1 MAESFN
7 LLRRVKSLD
16 TAPETDG
23 YSGVTIFAGQDEEG
37 NNIEYFAGDRS
48 GTVLEIT
55 NEWGSQ
61 AQADAI
67 YRKIRGYRYQP
78 YKAAGTTIDPSVEI
92 GDAVTIA
99 DTYGGVFLRATD
111 YRDTTSDLEAPSN
124 EEIEHE
130 FQIQSPTNR
139 QYERFTR
146 SVRSSLTITATKIA
160 AEVAAREAS
169 DQEFRSAL
177 EITASRISAEVS
189 ARENADNQLRATLDI
204 QAGQIQAEVEA
215 RTNGDNQLRATLD
228 IQAGQISAKVSKSGG
243 DPRSFGW
250 DLLDSSMVWYSSGTE
265 TARLDSSGAK
275 IRGRIEALSGKIGG
289 FDIGQ
294 DSLSYNGQTWGGTNT
309 WGGYYGINGFQM
321 GRNFKVDMAGNL
333 EAASGRFTGEVYAGR
348 INYGGDAGHLWGEA
362 ISEGSISG
370 GWDGQIAGGSIG
382 TFNTSGGINTS
393 LGYAD
398 FSNGVF
404 NGWNSAPSLSTGD
417 RGLVIGGHTIAIAST
432 SFRDGTGGTVSLRYL
447 MWI

>member
-23 YSGVTIFAGQDEEG
+23 YSGVLIFAGQDEEG

-48 GTVLEIT
+48 GKVLEVT

-67 YRKIRGYRYQP
+67 YKKIRGFRYQP
-78 YKAAGTTIDPSVEI
+78 YKAAGATIDPSVEI
-92 GDAVTIA
+92 GDAVTVA

-146 SVRSSLTITATKIA
+146 SVRSSLSITATKIA
-160 AEVAAREAS
+160 AEVEARKEA
-169 DQEFRSAL
+169 DKA
-177 EITASRISAEVS
+177 I
-189 ARENADNQLRATLDI
+189 RATLSV
-204 QAGQIQAEVEA
+204 QADAIKARVEKTVGDKTSDFWWDLQANSWNVGSKSKTIFSVQEGGAIVE
-215 RTNGDNQLRATLD
+215 GEIRAT
-228 IQAGQISAKVSKSGG
+228 
-243 DPRSFGW
+243 
-250 DLLDSSMVWYSSGTE
+250 
-265 TARLDSSGAK
+265 
-275 IRGRIEALSGKIGG
+275 SGKIGG
-289 FDIGQ
+289 LDIQ
-294 DSLSYNGQTWGGTNT
+294 KEYLSYNGQTWGGTNT
-309 WGGYYGINGFQM
+309 WGCYIGSNGIQLGK
-321 GRNFKVDMAGNL
+321 NFKVDMSGTLTAS
-333 EAASGRFTGEVYAGR
+333 SGRFEGTVYAGS
-348 INYGGDAGHLWGEA
+348 IDYGGNAGYF
-362 ISEGSISG
+362 SGSGLSG
-370 GWDGQIAGGSIG
+370 GSVGAGKIVGNSLGTGQFAGGV
-382 TFNTSGGINTS
+382 NTS

-404 NGWNSAPSLSTGD
+404 NGWNTASSINTGSLKLDEHYLNRASIRIDGVSYK
-417 RGLVIGGHTIAIAST
+417 LVT
-432 SFRDGTGGTVSLRYL
+432 
-447 MWI
+447 WI

>member
-23 YSGVTIFAGQDEEG
+23 YSGVAIFAGQDEAG
-37 NNIEYFAGDRS
+37 NNIEYFAGDRT
-48 GTVLEIT
+48 GAVLEIT

-67 YRKIRGYRYQP
+67 YRKIRGFRYQP

-160 AEVAAREAS
+160 AEVEARE
-169 DQEFRSAL
+169 E
-177 EITASRISAEVS
+177 
-189 ARENADNQLRATLDI
+189 ADKAIRATI
-204 QAGQIQAEVEA
+204 SVQADAIKARVEKTVGDKTSDFWWDLQANSWNVGSKNKTIFSVKEGGAKVE
-215 RTNGDNQLRATLD
+215 GEIRAT
-228 IQAGQISAKVSKSGG
+228 
-243 DPRSFGW
+243 
-250 DLLDSSMVWYSSGTE
+250 
-265 TARLDSSGAK
+265 
-275 IRGRIEALSGKIGG
+275 SGKIGG
-289 FDIGQ
+289 FDIQ
-294 DSLSYNGQTWGGTNT
+294 KDYLSYNGQTWGGTNS
-309 WGGYYGINGFQM
+309 WGGYFGTSGIQL

-333 EAASGRFTGEVYAGR
+333 EAASGRFEGTVYAGS
-348 INYGGDAGHLWGEA
+348 IDYGGNAGYF
-362 ISEGSISG
+362 SGSGLSG
-370 GWDGQIAGGSIG
+370 GSVGAGKIVGNSLGTGQFAGGV
-382 TFNTSGGINTS
+382 NTS

-398 FSNGVF
+398 FANGVF
-404 NGWNSAPSLSTGD
+404 NGWNIVPSLSTED
-417 RGLVIGGHTIAIAST
+417 KGLVIGGHRIAVAST
-432 SFRDGTGGTVSLRYL
+432 SFRDGNGGTVSLRYL
-447 MWI
+447 TWLG

>member
-48 GTVLEIT
+48 GKVLEIT

-67 YRKIRGYRYQP
+67 YKKIRGFRYQP

-92 GDAVTIA
+92 GDAVTVA

-160 AEVAAREAS
+160 AEVEAREAA
-169 DQEFRSAL
+169 D
-177 EITASRISAEVS
+177 TAI
-189 ARENADNQLRATLDI
+189 RATLSI
-204 QAGQIQAEVEA
+204 QADAIEA
-215 RTNGDNQLRATLD
+215 RVT
-228 IQAGQISAKVSKSGG
+228 KEGG
-243 DPRSFGW
+243 DGKSFGW
-250 DLLDSSMVWYSSGTE
+250 KLLNDSWAVSSNGKNIFTVD
-265 TARLDSSGAK
+265 RNGAK
-275 IRGRIEALSGKIGG
+275 VEGEIRATSGKIGG
-289 FDIGQ
+289 FDIQ
-294 DSLSYNGQTWGGTNT
+294 KDYLSYNGQTWGGTNT
-309 WGGYYGINGFQM
+309 WGCYIGSNGIQLGK
-321 GRNFKVDMAGNL
+321 NFKVDMSGNL
-333 EAASGRFTGEVYAGR
+333 EAASATLGSIYVSNGETSGTY
-348 INYGGDAGHLWGEA
+348 YGGLSGCGGSVSGL
-362 ISEGSISG
+362 SGSISG
-370 GWDGQIAGGSIG
+370 MSGSV
-382 TFNTSGGINTS
+382 SGLSG
-393 LGYAD
+393 
-398 FSNGVF
+398 
-404 NGWNSAPSLSTGD
+404 SLSTGINVGNVGIGTYVGNIVAD
-417 RGLVIGGHTIAIAST
+417 TISANYINAKLATLDFVNCRGLSNMGHVYSPMTIFYKGT
-432 SFRDGTGGTVSLRYL
+432 DGKNKSVRVFGYV
-447 MWI
+447 

>member
-23 YSGVTIFAGQDEEG
+23 YSGVAIFAGQDEAG
-37 NNIEYFAGDRS
+37 NNIEYFAGDRT
-48 GTVLEIT
+48 GAVLEIT

-67 YRKIRGYRYQP
+67 YRKIRGFRYQP

-160 AEVAAREAS
+160 AEVEARE
-169 DQEFRSAL
+169 E
-177 EITASRISAEVS
+177 
-189 ARENADNQLRATLDI
+189 ADKAIRATLSV
-204 QAGQIQAEVEA
+204 QADAIKARVEKTVGNKTSDFWWDLQANSWNVGSKNKTIFSVQEGGAKVE
-215 RTNGDNQLRATLD
+215 GEIRAT
-228 IQAGQISAKVSKSGG
+228 
-243 DPRSFGW
+243 
-250 DLLDSSMVWYSSGTE
+250 
-265 TARLDSSGAK
+265 
-275 IRGRIEALSGKIGG
+275 SGKIGG
-289 FDIGQ
+289 FDIQ
-294 DSLSYNGQTWGGTNT
+294 KDYLSYNGQTWGGTNS
-309 WGGYYGINGFQM
+309 WGGYFGINGFQL

-333 EAASGRFTGEVYAGR
+333 DAASGRFTGTVYAGS
-348 INYGGDAGHLWGEA
+348 IDYGGDAGHLWGEA
-362 ISEGSISG
+362 ISEGSVSG
-370 GWDGQIAGGSIG
+370 GWGGQIAGGSIG

-404 NGWNSAPSLSTGD
+404 NGWNRASEVNTGSLKLDGHYLNRASIKIGNSYYS
-417 RGLVIGGHTIAIAST
+417 LVT
-432 SFRDGTGGTVSLRYL
+432 
-447 MWI
+447 WI

>member
-23 YSGVTIFAGQDEEG
+23 YSGVLIFAGQNEEG

-48 GTVLEIT
+48 GKVLEIT

-67 YRKIRGYRYQP
+67 YRKIRGFRYQP

-146 SVRSSLTITATKIA
+146 SVRSSLSITATKIA
-160 AEVAAREAS
+160 AEVEAREA
-169 DQEFRSAL
+169 
-177 EITASRISAEVS
+177 
-189 ARENADNQLRATLDI
+189 ADKAIRATLSV
-204 QAGQIQAEVEA
+204 QADAIEA
-215 RTNGDNQLRATLD
+215 RVT
-228 IQAGQISAKVSKSGG
+228 KVGG
-243 DPRSFGW
+243 SSSSFGW
-250 DLLDSSMVWYSSGTE
+250 KLLNNSWTVSGNGKEIFTVD
-265 TARLDSSGAK
+265 RNGAK
-275 IRGRIEALSGKIGG
+275 VEGEIRATSGKIGG
-289 FDIGQ
+289 FDIQ
-294 DSLSYNGQTWGGTNT
+294 KNYLSYNDQTWGGTNS
-309 WGGYYGINGFQM
+309 WGGYFGTNGLQL

-333 EAASGRFTGEVYAGR
+333 EAASGRFTGEVYAGN
-348 INYGGDAGHLWGEA
+348 ISYGGDAGHLWGEA
-362 ISEGSISG
+362 ISEGSVSG
-370 GWDGQIAGGSIG
+370 GWGGQIAGGTIG
-382 TFNTSGGINTS
+382 TFNTTGGINTS

-398 FSNGVF
+398 WAYGAL
-404 NGWNSAPSLSTGD
+404 NGWNTVENLSVTN
-417 RGLVIGGHTIAIAST
+417 GGFQLGGRYIQRASI
-432 SFRDGTGGTVSLRYL
+432 SFRDGTGDTVSLAYL
-447 MWI
+447 TWI

>member
-23 YSGVTIFAGQDEEG
+23 YSGVLIFAGQNEEG

-48 GTVLEIT
+48 GKVLEIT

-67 YRKIRGYRYQP
+67 YRKIRGFRYQP

-146 SVRSSLTITATKIA
+146 SVRSSLSITATKIA
-160 AEVAAREAS
+160 AEVEAREA
-169 DQEFRSAL
+169 
-177 EITASRISAEVS
+177 
-189 ARENADNQLRATLDI
+189 ADKAIRATLSV
-204 QAGQIQAEVEA
+204 QADAIEA
-215 RTNGDNQLRATLD
+215 RVT
-228 IQAGQISAKVSKSGG
+228 KEGG
-243 DPRSFGW
+243 NSSSFGW
-250 DLLDSSMVWYSSGTE
+250 KLLNNSWTVSGNGKEIFTVD
-265 TARLDSSGAK
+265 RNGAK
-275 IRGRIEALSGKIGG
+275 VEGEIRATSGKIGG
-289 FDIGQ
+289 FDIQ
-294 DSLSYNGQTWGGTNT
+294 KNYLSYNGQTWGGTNT
-309 WGGYYGINGFQM
+309 RGCYIGSSGIQLGK
-321 GRNFKVDMAGNL
+321 NFKVDMSGELTASSATLGSIEVNNGQ
-333 EAASGRFTGEVYAGR
+333 ASGTYYGDLSGCGGR
-348 INYGGDAGHLWGEA
+348 VSDL
-362 ISEGSISG
+362 SGSIDNMSG
-370 GWDGQIAGGSIG
+370 SVSGLSGSL
-382 TFNTSGGINTS
+382 SSGIN
-393 LGYAD
+393 
-398 FSNGVF
+398 V
-404 NGWNSAPSLSTGD
+404 GD
-417 RGLVIGGHTIAIAST
+417 VEIETYVGNIAANRIDAEYINAELATLEYISCRGLRNSGRTYSPMTI
-432 SFRDGTGGTVSLRYL
+432 FYMGPDGTTKSARVFGYE
-447 MWI
+447 

>member
-7 LLRRVKSLD
+7 LLRRVKSLN

-48 GTVLEIT
+48 GKVLEIT

-67 YRKIRGYRYQP
+67 YRRIRGFRYQP

-92 GDAVTIA
+92 GDAVTVA

-146 SVRSSLTITATKIA
+146 SVRSSLTITATKI
-160 AEVAAREAS
+160 S
-169 DQEFRSAL
+169 
-177 EITASRISAEVS
+177 
-189 ARENADNQLRATLDI
+189 
-204 QAGQIQAEVEA
+204 AEVEA
-215 RTNGDNQLRATLD
+215 REAADTAIRATLSV
-228 IQAGQISAKVSKSGG
+228 QADAIEARVTKEGG
-243 DPRSFGW
+243 SSSSFGW
-250 DLLDSSMVWYSSGTE
+250 KLLNDSWTVSGNGKNIFTVD
-265 TARLDSSGAK
+265 RNGAK
-275 IRGRIEALSGKIGG
+275 VEGEIRATSGKIGG
-289 FDIGQ
+289 LDIQ
-294 DSLSYNGQTWGGTNT
+294 KDYLSYNGQTWGGTNT
-309 WGGYYGINGFQM
+309 WGCYIGSSGIQLGK
-321 GRNFKVDMAGNL
+321 NFKVDMSGNL
-333 EAASGRFTGEVYAGR
+333 TASSGRFEGTVYAGS
-348 INYGGDAGHLWGEA
+348 IDYGGDAGYMSGGG
-362 ISEGSISG
+362 ISSGSIYG
-370 GWDGQIAGGSIG
+370 NKLVGNTVTTAY
-382 TFNTSGGINTS
+382 TSGGINTS

-398 FSNGVF
+398 FSHSVA
-404 NGWNSAPSLSTGD
+404 NGWDRADYAMCRILDCSQRMILGGYHLYRSTITYTNAKGGVSTANILS
-417 RGLVIGGHTIAIAST
+417 
-432 SFRDGTGGTVSLRYL
+432 
-447 MWI
+447 W

>member
-48 GTVLEIT
+48 GKVLEIT
-55 NEWGSQ
+55 NEWGTQ

-67 YRKIRGYRYQP
+67 YKKIRGFRYQP

-92 GDAVTIA
+92 GDAVTVA

-146 SVRSSLTITATKIA
+146 SVRSSLSITATKIA
-160 AEVAAREAS
+160 AEVEARE
-169 DQEFRSAL
+169 E
-177 EITASRISAEVS
+177 
-189 ARENADNQLRATLDI
+189 ADKAIRATLSV
-204 QAGQIQAEVEA
+204 QADAIKARVEKTVGDKTSDFWWDLQANSWNVGSKSKTIFSVQEGGAIVE
-215 RTNGDNQLRATLD
+215 GEIRAT
-228 IQAGQISAKVSKSGG
+228 
-243 DPRSFGW
+243 
-250 DLLDSSMVWYSSGTE
+250 
-265 TARLDSSGAK
+265 
-275 IRGRIEALSGKIGG
+275 SGKIGG
-289 FDIGQ
+289 LDIQ
-294 DSLSYNGQTWGGTNT
+294 KDYLSYNGQTWGGTNT
-309 WGGYYGINGFQM
+309 WGCYIGSSGIQLGK
-321 GRNFKVDMAGNL
+321 NFKVDMAGNL

-362 ISEGSISG
+362 ISEGSVSG
-370 GWDGQIAGGSIG
+370 GWGGQIASG
-382 TFNTSGGINTS
+382 TVSTVNTTGGINTS
-393 LGYAD
+393 LGYANFAAD
-398 FSNGVF
+398 VF
-404 NGWNSAPSLSTGD
+404 NWRQVAPYVCTNFV
-417 RGLVIGGHTIAIAST
+417 VI
-432 SFRDGTGGTVSLRYL
+432 DGKRFGPGTLRYKNQNGTTTTTTVL
-447 MWI
+447 LTQD

>member
-23 YSGVTIFAGQDEEG
+23 YSGVLIFAGQDEEG

-48 GTVLEIT
+48 GKVLEIT

-67 YRKIRGYRYQP
+67 YRKIRGFRYQP

-160 AEVAAREAS
+160 AEVEAREAA
-169 DQEFRSAL
+169 D
-177 EITASRISAEVS
+177 TAI
-189 ARENADNQLRATLDI
+189 RATLSV
-204 QAGQIQAEVEA
+204 QADAIKARVEKTVGDKTSDFWWDLQANSWNVGSKSKTIFSVQEGGAIVE
-215 RTNGDNQLRATLD
+215 GEIRAT
-228 IQAGQISAKVSKSGG
+228 
-243 DPRSFGW
+243 
-250 DLLDSSMVWYSSGTE
+250 
-265 TARLDSSGAK
+265 
-275 IRGRIEALSGKIGG
+275 SGKIGG
-289 FDIGQ
+289 LDIQ
-294 DSLSYNGQTWGGTNT
+294 KDYLSYNGQTWGGTNT
-309 WGGYYGINGFQM
+309 WGCYIGSSGIQLGK
-321 GRNFKVDMAGNL
+321 NFKVDMSGNL

-348 INYGGDAGHLWGEA
+348 INYGGNAGYF
-362 ISEGSISG
+362 SG
-370 GWDGQIAGGSIG
+370 GGLSGGSVGAGKIVGNSLGTGQFAGGV
-382 TFNTSGGINTS
+382 NTS

-398 FSNGVF
+398 FANGVF
-404 NGWNSAPSLSTGD
+404 NGWNTAPSLSTED
-417 RGLVIGGHTIAIAST
+417 KGLVIGGHRVAVAST

-447 MWI
+447 TWLN

>member
-23 YSGVTIFAGQDEEG
+23 YSGVAIFAGQNEEG

-48 GTVLEIT
+48 GKVLEIT

-67 YRKIRGYRYQP
+67 YRKIRGFRYQP

-146 SVRSSLTITATKIA
+146 SVRSSLSITAAKIA
-160 AEVAAREAS
+160 AEVEAREKA
-169 DQEFRSAL
+169 D
-177 EITASRISAEVS
+177 TAI
-189 ARENADNQLRATLDI
+189 RATLSV
-204 QAGQIQAEVEA
+204 QADAIEA
-215 RTNGDNQLRATLD
+215 RVT
-228 IQAGQISAKVSKSGG
+228 KEGG
-243 DPRSFGW
+243 SSSSFGW
-250 DLLDSSMVWYSSGTE
+250 KLLNNSWTVSGNGKEIFTVD
-265 TARLDSSGAK
+265 RNGAK
-275 IRGRIEALSGKIGG
+275 VEGEIRATSGKIGG
-289 FDIGQ
+289 FDIQ
-294 DSLSYNGQTWGGTNT
+294 KNYLSYNDQTWGGTNT
-309 WGGYYGINGFQM
+309 RGCYIGSSGIQLGK
-321 GRNFKVDMAGNL
+321 NFKVDMSGNL
-333 EAASGRFTGEVYAGR
+333 TASSATLGSIEVNNGQASGTY
-348 INYGGDAGHLWGEA
+348 YGDLSGCGGIVSDL
-362 ISEGSISG
+362 SGSIDDMSG
-370 GWDGQIAGGSIG
+370 SV
-382 TFNTSGGINTS
+382 SGLSG
-393 LGYAD
+393 
-398 FSNGVF
+398 
-404 NGWNSAPSLSTGD
+404 SLSTGIKVGRKD
-417 RGLVIGGHTIAIAST
+417 IETFVVDAIEARYSDALVGTFADLTVAGNTLTFKKLTLVTSVNFASQTCGTTTRGFWVTEE
-432 SFRDGTGGTVSLRYL
+432 
-447 MWI
+447 

>member
-23 YSGVTIFAGQDEEG
+23 YSGVAIFAGQDEAG

-48 GTVLEIT
+48 GKVLEIT

-67 YRKIRGYRYQP
+67 YRKIRGFRYQP

-146 SVRSSLTITATKIA
+146 SVRSSLSITATKIA
-160 AEVAAREAS
+160 AEVEARE
-169 DQEFRSAL
+169 E
-177 EITASRISAEVS
+177 
-189 ARENADNQLRATLDI
+189 ADKAIRATLSV
-204 QAGQIQAEVEA
+204 QADAIKARVEKTVGDKTSDFWWDLQANSWNVGSKNKTIFSVQEGGAIVE
-215 RTNGDNQLRATLD
+215 GEIRAT
-228 IQAGQISAKVSKSGG
+228 
-243 DPRSFGW
+243 
-250 DLLDSSMVWYSSGTE
+250 
-265 TARLDSSGAK
+265 
-275 IRGRIEALSGKIGG
+275 SGKIGG
-289 FDIGQ
+289 LDIQ
-294 DSLSYNGQTWGGTNT
+294 KDYLSYNGQTWGGTNT
-309 WGGYYGINGFQM
+309 WGCYIGSSGIQLGKD
-321 GRNFKVDMAGNL
+321 FKVDMSGNL
-333 EAASGRFTGEVYAGR
+333 TASSGRFEGTVYAGN
-348 INYGGDAGHLWGEA
+348 IDYGGSAGYF
-362 ISEGSISG
+362 SG
-370 GWDGQIAGGSIG
+370 GGLSGGSVGAGKIVGNSLGTGQFAGGV
-382 TFNTSGGINTS
+382 NTS

-398 FSNGVF
+398 FANGVF
-404 NGWNSAPSLSTGD
+404 NGWNVAPSLSTED
-417 RGLVIGGHTIAIAST
+417 KGLVIGGHKIAVAST
-432 SFRDGTGGTVSLRYL
+432 SFRDGNGGTVSLRYL
-447 MWI
+447 TWLA

>member
-23 YSGVTIFAGQDEEG
+23 YSGVLIFAGQNEEG

-48 GTVLEIT
+48 GKVLEIT

-67 YRKIRGYRYQP
+67 YRKIRGFRYQP

-146 SVRSSLTITATKIA
+146 SVRSSLSITATKIA
-160 AEVAAREAS
+160 AEVEAREA
-169 DQEFRSAL
+169 
-177 EITASRISAEVS
+177 
-189 ARENADNQLRATLDI
+189 ADKAIRATLSV
-204 QAGQIQAEVEA
+204 QADAIEA
-215 RTNGDNQLRATLD
+215 RVT
-228 IQAGQISAKVSKSGG
+228 KEGG
-243 DPRSFGW
+243 SSSSFGW
-250 DLLDSSMVWYSSGTE
+250 KLLNNSWTVSGNGKEIFTVN
-265 TARLDSSGAK
+265 RNGAK
-275 IRGRIEALSGKIGG
+275 VEGEIRATSGKIGG
-289 FDIGQ
+289 FDIQ
-294 DSLSYNGQTWGGTNT
+294 KDYLSYNDQTWGGTNT
-309 WGGYYGINGFQM
+309 RGCYIGSSGIQLGK
-321 GRNFKVDMAGNL
+321 NFKVDMNGKL
-333 EAASGRFTGEVYAGR
+333 TASSAT
-348 INYGGDAGHLWGEA
+348 L
-362 ISEGSISG
+362 GSINVG
-370 GWDGQIAGGSIG
+370 HGQAYGTYYGDLSDCGGSVSDL
-382 TFNTSGGINTS
+382 SGSIYDMSGS
-393 LGYAD
+393 VSGLSG
-398 FSNGVF
+398 
-404 NGWNSAPSLSTGD
+404 SLSTGINVGEKSIETFVVD
-417 RGLVIGGHTIAIAST
+417 AIEARYSDALVGTFADLTVAGNTLTFKKLTLVTSVNFASQTCGTTTRGFWVTEE
-432 SFRDGTGGTVSLRYL
+432 
-447 MWI
+447 

>member
-23 YSGVTIFAGQDEEG
+23 YSGVTIFAGKDENG

-48 GTVLEIT
+48 GKVLEIT

-67 YRKIRGYRYQP
+67 YRRIRGFRYQP

-92 GDAVTIA
+92 GDAVTVA

-146 SVRSSLTITATKIA
+146 SVSSSLTITATKIA
-160 AEVAAREAS
+160 AEVEAREAA
-169 DQEFRSAL
+169 D
-177 EITASRISAEVS
+177 TAI
-189 ARENADNQLRATLDI
+189 RATLSV
-204 QAGQIQAEVEA
+204 QADAIEA
-215 RTNGDNQLRATLD
+215 RVT
-228 IQAGQISAKVSKSGG
+228 KEGG
-243 DPRSFGW
+243 DSGSFGW
-250 DLLDSSMVWYSSGTE
+250 KLLNDSWTVSGNGKNIFTVD
-265 TARLDSSGAK
+265 RNGATVEGV
-275 IRGRIEALSGKIGG
+275 IRATGGEIGG
-289 FDIGQ
+289 FSIQKDY
-294 DSLSYNGQTWGGTNT
+294 LSYNGQTWGGTNT
-309 WGGYYGINGFQM
+309 WGCYIGSSGIQLGK
-321 GRNFKVDMAGNL
+321 NFKVDMSGNL
-333 EAASGRFTGEVYAGR
+333 TASSGRFEGTVYAGS
-348 INYGGDAGHLWGEA
+348 IDYGGDAGYMSGGG
-362 ISEGSISG
+362 ISSGSIYG
-370 GWDGQIAGGSIG
+370 NKLVGNTVTTAY
-382 TFNTSGGINTS
+382 TSGGINTS

-398 FSNGVF
+398 FSHSVA
-404 NGWNSAPSLSTGD
+404 NGWDRADYAMCRILDCSQRMILGGYHLYRST
-417 RGLVIGGHTIAIAST
+417 ITYTNAKGGAST
-432 SFRDGTGGTVSLRYL
+432 ANILS
-447 MWI
+447 W

>member
-23 YSGVTIFAGQDEEG
+23 YSGVLIFAGQDEEG

-48 GTVLEIT
+48 GKVLEIT

-67 YRKIRGYRYQP
+67 YRKIRGFRYQP

-160 AEVAAREAS
+160 AEVEAREAA
-169 DQEFRSAL
+169 D
-177 EITASRISAEVS
+177 TAI
-189 ARENADNQLRATLDI
+189 RATLSI
-204 QAGQIQAEVEA
+204 QADAIEA
-215 RTNGDNQLRATLD
+215 RVT
-228 IQAGQISAKVSKSGG
+228 KEGG
-243 DPRSFGW
+243 DGKSFGW
-250 DLLDSSMVWYSSGTE
+250 KLLNDSWAVSSNGKNIFTVD
-265 TARLDSSGAK
+265 RNGAK
-275 IRGRIEALSGKIGG
+275 VEGEIRATSGKIGG
-289 FDIGQ
+289 FDIQ
-294 DSLSYNGQTWGGTNT
+294 KDYLSYNGQTWGGTNT
-309 WGGYYGINGFQM
+309 WGCYIGSNGIQLGK
-321 GRNFKVDMAGNL
+321 NFKVDMSGNL
-333 EAASGRFTGEVYAGR
+333 TASSGRFEGTVYAGS
-348 INYGGDAGHLWGEA
+348 IDYGGNAGYF
-362 ISEGSISG
+362 SGSGLSSG
-370 GWDGQIAGGSIG
+370 SVGAGKIVGNSLGTGQFAGGV
-382 TFNTSGGINTS
+382 NTS

-404 NGWNSAPSLSTGD
+404 NGWNTASSINTGSLKLDEHYLNRASI
-417 RGLVIGGHTIAIAST
+417 RIGG
-432 SFRDGTGGTVSLRYL
+432 VSYKLVT
-447 MWI
+447 WI

>member
-23 YSGVTIFAGQDEEG
+23 YSGVLIFAGQNEEG

-48 GTVLEIT
+48 GKVLEIT

-67 YRKIRGYRYQP
+67 YRKIRGFRYQP

-146 SVRSSLTITATKIA
+146 SVRSSLSITATKIA
-160 AEVAAREAS
+160 AEVEAREKA
-169 DQEFRSAL
+169 D
-177 EITASRISAEVS
+177 TAI
-189 ARENADNQLRATLDI
+189 RATLSV
-204 QAGQIQAEVEA
+204 QADAIEA
-215 RTNGDNQLRATLD
+215 RVT
-228 IQAGQISAKVSKSGG
+228 KVGG
-243 DPRSFGW
+243 SSSSFGW
-250 DLLDSSMVWYSSGTE
+250 KLLNNSWTVSGNGKDIFTVD
-265 TARLDSSGAK
+265 RNGAK
-275 IRGRIEALSGKIGG
+275 VEGEIRATSGKIGG
-289 FDIGQ
+289 FDIQ
-294 DSLSYNGQTWGGTNT
+294 KDYLSYNGQTWGGTNS
-309 WGGYYGINGFQM
+309 WGGYFGTNGLQL

-333 EAASGRFTGEVYAGR
+333 EAASGRFTGEVYAGN
-348 INYGGDAGHLWGEA
+348 ISYGGDAGHLWGEA
-362 ISEGSISG
+362 ISEGSVSG
-370 GWDGQIAGGSIG
+370 GWGGQIAGGTIG
-382 TFNTSGGINTS
+382 TFNTTGGINTS

-398 FSNGVF
+398 WAYGAL
-404 NGWNSAPSLSTGD
+404 NGWNTVENLSVTN
-417 RGLVIGGHTIAIAST
+417 GGFQLGGRYIQRASI
-432 SFRDGTGGTVSLRYL
+432 SFRDGTGDTVSLAYL
-447 MWI
+447 TWI

>member
-23 YSGVTIFAGQDEEG
+23 YSGVAIFAGQDEAG

-48 GTVLEIT
+48 GKVLEIT

-67 YRKIRGYRYQP
+67 YRKIRGFRYQP
-78 YKAAGTTIDPSVEI
+78 YKASGTTIDPSVEI

-146 SVRSSLTITATKIA
+146 SVRSSLSITATKIA
-160 AEVAAREAS
+160 AEVEAREA
-169 DQEFRSAL
+169 
-177 EITASRISAEVS
+177 
-189 ARENADNQLRATLDI
+189 ADKAIRATLSV
-204 QAGQIQAEVEA
+204 QADAIEA
-215 RTNGDNQLRATLD
+215 RVT
-228 IQAGQISAKVSKSGG
+228 KEGG
-243 DPRSFGW
+243 SSSSFGW
-250 DLLDSSMVWYSSGTE
+250 KLLNNSWTVSGNGKEIFTVN
-265 TARLDSSGAK
+265 RNGAK
-275 IRGRIEALSGKIGG
+275 VEGEIRATSGKIGG
-289 FDIGQ
+289 FDIQ
-294 DSLSYNGQTWGGTNT
+294 KDYLSYNDQTWGGTNT
-309 WGGYYGINGFQM
+309 RGCYIGSSGIQLGK
-321 GRNFKVDMAGNL
+321 NFKVDMSGKLTAS
-333 EAASGRFTGEVYAGR
+333 SGRFEGTVYAGS
-348 INYGGDAGHLWGEA
+348 IDYGGDAGYF
-362 ISEGSISG
+362 SGSGLSG
-370 GWDGQIAGGSIG
+370 GSVGAGKIVGYSLSTGQFTEGVNA
-382 TFNTSGGINTS
+382 S

-398 FSNGVF
+398 YANGVF
-404 NGWNSAPSLSTGD
+404 NGWNTPYAIGAEHIYLDGNALGTST
-417 RGLVIGGHTIAIAST
+417 ISYM
-432 SFRDGTGGTVSLRYL
+432 DGNGNSRTLNVVVWRE
-447 MWI
+447 

>member
-23 YSGVTIFAGQDEEG
+23 YSGVLIFAGQDEAG

-48 GTVLEIT
+48 GKVLEVT

-67 YRKIRGYRYQP
+67 YRKIRGFRYQP

-92 GDAVTIA
+92 GDAVTVA

-146 SVRSSLTITATKIA
+146 SVRSSLSITATKIA
-160 AEVAAREAS
+160 AEVEAREKA
-169 DQEFRSAL
+169 D
-177 EITASRISAEVS
+177 TAI
-189 ARENADNQLRATLDI
+189 RATLSV
-204 QAGQIQAEVEA
+204 QADAIEA
-215 RTNGDNQLRATLD
+215 RVT
-228 IQAGQISAKVSKSGG
+228 KVGG
-243 DPRSFGW
+243 SSSSFGW
-250 DLLDSSMVWYSSGTE
+250 KLLNDSWTVSGNGKEIFTVD
-265 TARLDSSGAK
+265 RNGAK
-275 IRGRIEALSGKIGG
+275 VEGEIRATSGKIGG
-289 FDIGQ
+289 FDIQ
-294 DSLSYNGQTWGGTNT
+294 KNYLSYNGQTWGGTNSR
-309 WGGYYGINGFQM
+309 GGYFGISGIQL
-321 GRNFKVDMAGNL
+321 GKNFKVDMSGKLTAS
-333 EAASGRFTGEVYAGR
+333 SGRFEGTVYAGS
-348 INYGGDAGHLWGEA
+348 IDYGGDAGYF
-362 ISEGSISG
+362 SG
-370 GWDGQIAGGSIG
+370 GGLSGGSVGAGKIEG
-382 TFNTSGGINTS
+382 NSLSTGQFTEGVNAS

-398 FSNGVF
+398 YANGVF
-404 NGWNSAPSLSTGD
+404 NGWNTPYAIGAEHIYLDGNALGTST
-417 RGLVIGGHTIAIAST
+417 ISYM
-432 SFRDGTGGTVSLRYL
+432 DGNGNSRTLNVVVWRE
-447 MWI
+447 

>member
-23 YSGVTIFAGQDEEG
+23 YGGVAIFAGQDEAG

-48 GTVLEIT
+48 GKVLEIT

-67 YRKIRGYRYQP
+67 YRKIRGFRYQP

-146 SVRSSLTITATKIA
+146 SVRSSLSITATEIA
-160 AEVAAREAS
+160 
-169 DQEFRSAL
+169 
-177 EITASRISAEVS
+177 
-189 ARENADNQLRATLDI
+189 
-204 QAGQIQAEVEA
+204 AEVEA
-215 RTNGDNQLRATLD
+215 REEADKAIRATLSV
-228 IQAGQISAKVSKSGG
+228 QADAIKARVEKTVGDKTSDFWWDLQANSWSVGSKSKTIFSVQEGG
-243 DPRSFGW
+243 AIVEG
-250 DLLDSSMVWYSSGTE
+250 E
-265 TARLDSSGAK
+265 
-275 IRGRIEALSGKIGG
+275 IRATSGKIGG
-289 FDIGQ
+289 FDIQ
-294 DSLSYNGQTWGGTNT
+294 KDYLSYNGQTWGGTNT
-309 WGGYYGINGFQM
+309 QGCYIGSKGIQLGK
-321 GRNFKVDMAGNL
+321 NFKVDMSGNL
-333 EAASGRFTGEVYAGR
+333 TASSATLGSINVEHGQASGTY
-348 INYGGDAGHLWGEA
+348 YGDLSDCGGSVSDL
-362 ISEGSISG
+362 SGSIYDMSG
-370 GWDGQIAGGSIG
+370 SV
-382 TFNTSGGINTS
+382 SGLSG
-393 LGYAD
+393 
-398 FSNGVF
+398 
-404 NGWNSAPSLSTGD
+404 SLSTGINVGEKSIETFVVD
-417 RGLVIGGHTIAIAST
+417 AIEAKYSDALVGTFADLTVAGNTLTFKNLTLVTSVNFASQTCGTTTRGFWVTEE
-432 SFRDGTGGTVSLRYL
+432 R
-447 MWI
+447 

>member
-7 LLRRVKSLD
+7 LLRRVKSLG

-23 YSGVTIFAGQDEEG
+23 YSGVTIFAGQDESG

-48 GTVLEIT
+48 GKVLEIT

-67 YRKIRGYRYQP
+67 YRRIRGFRYQP

-92 GDAVTIA
+92 GDAVTVA

-146 SVRSSLTITATKIA
+146 SVRSSLSITATKIA
-160 AEVAAREAS
+160 AEVEARE
-169 DQEFRSAL
+169 E
-177 EITASRISAEVS
+177 
-189 ARENADNQLRATLDI
+189 ADKAIRATLSV
-204 QAGQIQAEVEA
+204 QADAIKARVEKTVGDKTSDFWWDLQANSWDVGSKSKTIFSVQDGGAMVE
-215 RTNGDNQLRATLD
+215 GEIRAT
-228 IQAGQISAKVSKSGG
+228 
-243 DPRSFGW
+243 
-250 DLLDSSMVWYSSGTE
+250 
-265 TARLDSSGAK
+265 
-275 IRGRIEALSGKIGG
+275 SGKIGG
-289 FDIGQ
+289 FDIQ
-294 DSLSYNGQTWGGTNT
+294 KDYLSYNGQTWGGTNS
-309 WGGYYGINGFQM
+309 WGGYFGISGIQL

-333 EAASGRFTGEVYAGR
+333 EAASGRFTGEVYAGS
-348 INYGGDAGHLWGEA
+348 INYGGEAGYF
-362 ISEGSISG
+362 SGSGLSG
-370 GWDGQIAGGSIG
+370 GSVGAGKIVGNSLSTGQFAGGV
-382 TFNTSGGINTS
+382 NTS
-393 LGYAD
+393 LGFAD

-404 NGWNSAPSLSTGD
+404 NDYNTASVVRCSSL
-417 RGLVIGGHTIAIAST
+417 RVGGSYFNPITIYYTNAS
-432 SFRDGTGGTVSLRYL
+432 GGTSVVTVLGHR
-447 MWI
+447 

>member
-23 YSGVTIFAGQDEEG
+23 YSGVAIFAGQDEAG

-48 GTVLEIT
+48 GKVLEIT

-67 YRKIRGYRYQP
+67 YRKIRGFRYQP

-92 GDAVTIA
+92 GDSVTIA

-160 AEVAAREAS
+160 AEVEARE
-169 DQEFRSAL
+169 E
-177 EITASRISAEVS
+177 
-189 ARENADNQLRATLDI
+189 ADKAIRATLSV
-204 QAGQIQAEVEA
+204 QADAIEA
-215 RTNGDNQLRATLD
+215 RVT
-228 IQAGQISAKVSKSGG
+228 KEGG
-243 DPRSFGW
+243 NSNSFGW
-250 DLLDSSMVWYSSGTE
+250 KLLNDSWTVSGNGKNIFTVD
-265 TARLDSSGAK
+265 RNGAK
-275 IRGRIEALSGKIGG
+275 VEGEIRATSGKIGG
-289 FDIGQ
+289 FDIQ
-294 DSLSYNGQTWGGTNT
+294 KDYLSYNGQTWGGTNT
-309 WGGYYGINGFQM
+309 WGCYIGSGGIQLGK
-321 GRNFKVDMAGNL
+321 NFKVDMSGNL
-333 EAASGRFTGEVYAGR
+333 TASSGRFEGTVYAGS
-348 INYGGDAGHLWGEA
+348 IDYGGNAGYF
-362 ISEGSISG
+362 SGSGLSG
-370 GWDGQIAGGSIG
+370 GSVGAGKIVGNSLGTGQFAGGV
-382 TFNTSGGINTS
+382 NTS

-404 NGWNSAPSLSTGD
+404 NGWNTAASIITGSLKLDEHYLNRASI
-417 RGLVIGGHTIAIAST
+417 RIGG
-432 SFRDGTGGTVSLRYL
+432 VSYKLVT
-447 MWI
+447 WI

>member
-23 YSGVTIFAGQDEEG
+23 YSGVAIFAGQDEAG

-48 GTVLEIT
+48 GKVLEIT

-67 YRKIRGYRYQP
+67 YRKIRGFRYQP

-146 SVRSSLTITATKIA
+146 SVRSSLSITATKIA
-160 AEVAAREAS
+160 AEVEARE
-169 DQEFRSAL
+169 E
-177 EITASRISAEVS
+177 
-189 ARENADNQLRATLDI
+189 ADKAIRATLSV
-204 QAGQIQAEVEA
+204 QADAIKARVEKTVGDKTSDFWWDLQANSWNVGSKNKTIFSVQEGGAKVE
-215 RTNGDNQLRATLD
+215 GEIRAT
-228 IQAGQISAKVSKSGG
+228 
-243 DPRSFGW
+243 
-250 DLLDSSMVWYSSGTE
+250 
-265 TARLDSSGAK
+265 
-275 IRGRIEALSGKIGG
+275 SGKIGG
-289 FDIGQ
+289 FDIQ
-294 DSLSYNGQTWGGTNT
+294 KDYLSYNGQTWGGTNT
-309 WGGYYGINGFQM
+309 WGCYIGSNGIQLGKD
-321 GRNFKVDMAGNL
+321 FKVDMSGNL

-348 INYGGDAGHLWGEA
+348 INYGGNAGYF
-362 ISEGSISG
+362 SG
-370 GWDGQIAGGSIG
+370 GGLSGGSVGAGKIVGNSLGTGQFAGGV
-382 TFNTSGGINTS
+382 NTS

-398 FSNGVF
+398 FANGVF
-404 NGWNSAPSLSTGD
+404 NGWNTAPSLSTED
-417 RGLVIGGHTIAIAST
+417 KGLVIGGHRVAVAST

-447 MWI
+447 TWLN

>member
-23 YSGVTIFAGQDEEG
+23 YSGVAIFAGQDEAG

-48 GTVLEIT
+48 GKVLEVT

-67 YRKIRGYRYQP
+67 YRKIRGFRYQP

-146 SVRSSLTITATKIA
+146 SVRSSLSITAKKIA
-160 AEVAAREAS
+160 AEVEAREKA
-169 DQEFRSAL
+169 D
-177 EITASRISAEVS
+177 TAI
-189 ARENADNQLRATLDI
+189 RATLSV
-204 QAGQIQAEVEA
+204 QADAIEA
-215 RTNGDNQLRATLD
+215 RVT
-228 IQAGQISAKVSKSGG
+228 KVGG
-243 DPRSFGW
+243 SSSSFGW
-250 DLLDSSMVWYSSGTE
+250 KLLNNSWTVSGNGKDIFTVD
-265 TARLDSSGAK
+265 RNGAK
-275 IRGRIEALSGKIGG
+275 VEGEIRATSGKIGG
-289 FDIGQ
+289 FDIK
-294 DSLSYNGQTWGGTNT
+294 SNYLSYNGQTWGGTNT
-309 WGGYYGINGFQM
+309 HGCYIGSSGIQLGK
-321 GRNFKVDMAGNL
+321 NFKVDMGGNL
-333 EAASGRFTGEVYAGR
+333 TAYSGRFEGTVYAGS
-348 INYGGDAGHLWGEA
+348 IDYGGKAGYLWGEA
-362 ISEGSISG
+362 ISSESIFGGS
-370 GWDGQIAGGSIG
+370 DGQIAGETIG
-382 TFNTSGGINTS
+382 TFNTTGGINTS

-398 FSNGVF
+398 YANGVF
-404 NGWNSAPSLSTGD
+404 NGWNTPYAIGAEHIYLDGNALGTST
-417 RGLVIGGHTIAIAST
+417 ISYM
-432 SFRDGTGGTVSLRYL
+432 DGNGNSRTLNVVVWRE
-447 MWI
+447 

>member
-23 YSGVTIFAGQDEEG
+23 YSGVTIFAGQDEAG

-48 GTVLEIT
+48 GKVLEVT

-67 YRKIRGYRYQP
+67 YRKIRGFRYQP

-146 SVRSSLTITATKIA
+146 SVRSSLSITATKI
-160 AEVAAREAS
+160 
-169 DQEFRSAL
+169 D
-177 EITASRISAEVS
+177 
-189 ARENADNQLRATLDI
+189 
-204 QAGQIQAEVEA
+204 AEVEA
-215 RTNGDNQLRATLD
+215 REEADTAIRATLSV
-228 IQAGQISAKVSKSGG
+228 QADAIKARVEKTVG
-243 DPRSFGW
+243 DKTSDFWW
-250 DLLDSSMVWYSSGTE
+250 DLQANSWNVGSKNKTIFSVQEGG
-265 TARLDSSGAK
+265 ARVEGE
-275 IRGRIEALSGKIGG
+275 IRATSGKIGG
-289 FDIGQ
+289 LDIQ
-294 DSLSYNGQTWGGTNT
+294 KDYLSYNGQTWGGTNT
-309 WGGYYGINGFQM
+309 WGCYIGSNGIQLGK
-321 GRNFKVDMAGNL
+321 NFKVDMSGNL
-333 EAASGRFTGEVYAGR
+333 TASSGRFEGTVYAGS
-348 INYGGDAGHLWGEA
+348 IDYGGNAGYF
-362 ISEGSISG
+362 SGSGLSG
-370 GWDGQIAGGSIG
+370 GSVGAGKIVGNSLGTGQFAGGV
-382 TFNTSGGINTS
+382 NTS

-398 FSNGVF
+398 YANGVF
-404 NGWNSAPSLSTGD
+404 NGWNTPYAIGAEHIYLDGNALGTST
-417 RGLVIGGHTIAIAST
+417 ISYM
-432 SFRDGTGGTVSLRYL
+432 DGNGNSRTLNVVVWRK
-447 MWI
+447 

>member
-48 GTVLEIT
+48 GKVLEIT
-55 NEWGSQ
+55 NEWGTQ

-67 YRKIRGYRYQP
+67 YKKIRGFRYQP

-92 GDAVTIA
+92 GDAVTVA

-160 AEVAAREAS
+160 AEVEARE
-169 DQEFRSAL
+169 E
-177 EITASRISAEVS
+177 
-189 ARENADNQLRATLDI
+189 ADKAIRATLSV
-204 QAGQIQAEVEA
+204 QADAIEA
-215 RTNGDNQLRATLD
+215 RVT
-228 IQAGQISAKVSKSGG
+228 KEGG
-243 DPRSFGW
+243 SSSSFGW
-250 DLLDSSMVWYSSGTE
+250 KLLNNSWTVRGNGKEIFTVD
-265 TARLDSSGAK
+265 RNGAK
-275 IRGRIEALSGKIGG
+275 VEGEIRATSGKIGG
-289 FDIGQ
+289 LDIQ
-294 DSLSYNGQTWGGTNT
+294 SDHLSYNGQTWGGTNT
-309 WGGYYGINGFQM
+309 WGCYIGSSGIQLGK
-321 GRNFKVDMAGNL
+321 NFKVDMSGNL

-362 ISEGSISG
+362 ISEGSVSG
-370 GWDGQIAGGSIG
+370 GWGGQIAGGTIG
-382 TFNTSGGINTS
+382 TYNTTGGINTS

-398 FSNGVF
+398 WAYGAL
-404 NGWNSAPSLSTGD
+404 NGWNTVENLSVTN
-417 RGLVIGGHTIAIAST
+417 GGFQLGGRYVQRASIA
-432 SFRDGTGGTVSLRYL
+432 FRDGTGDTVSLAYL
-447 MWI
+447 TWI

>member
-23 YSGVTIFAGQDEEG
+23 YSGVAIFAGQDEAG

-48 GTVLEIT
+48 GKVLEVT

-67 YRKIRGYRYQP
+67 YRKIRGFRYQP

-146 SVRSSLTITATKIA
+146 SVRSSLSITATKIA
-160 AEVAAREAS
+160 AEVEAREA
-169 DQEFRSAL
+169 
-177 EITASRISAEVS
+177 
-189 ARENADNQLRATLDI
+189 ADKAIRATLSV
-204 QAGQIQAEVEA
+204 QADAIEA
-215 RTNGDNQLRATLD
+215 RVT
-228 IQAGQISAKVSKSGG
+228 KEGG
-243 DPRSFGW
+243 SSSSFGW
-250 DLLDSSMVWYSSGTE
+250 KLLNNSWTVSGNGKEIFTVN
-265 TARLDSSGAK
+265 RNGAK
-275 IRGRIEALSGKIGG
+275 VEGEIRATSGKIGG
-289 FDIGQ
+289 FDIQ
-294 DSLSYNGQTWGGTNT
+294 KDYLSYNDQTWGGTNT
-309 WGGYYGINGFQM
+309 RGCYIGSSGIQLGK
-321 GRNFKVDMAGNL
+321 NFKVDMSGNL
-333 EAASGRFTGEVYAGR
+333 TASSATLGSIEVNNGQASGTY
-348 INYGGDAGHLWGEA
+348 YGDLSGCGGIVSDL
-362 ISEGSISG
+362 SGSIDNMSG
-370 GWDGQIAGGSIG
+370 SV
-382 TFNTSGGINTS
+382 SGLSG
-393 LGYAD
+393 
-398 FSNGVF
+398 
-404 NGWNSAPSLSTGD
+404 SLSTGIKVGRKD
-417 RGLVIGGHTIAIAST
+417 IETFVVDAIEARYSDALVGTFADLTVAGNTLTFKKLTLVTSVNFASQTCGTTTRGFWVTEE
-432 SFRDGTGGTVSLRYL
+432 
-447 MWI
+447 

>member
-48 GTVLEIT
+48 GKVLEIT
-55 NEWGSQ
+55 NEWGTQ

-67 YRKIRGYRYQP
+67 YRRIRGFRYQP

-160 AEVAAREAS
+160 AEVEARE
-169 DQEFRSAL
+169 E
-177 EITASRISAEVS
+177 
-189 ARENADNQLRATLDI
+189 ADKAIRATLSV
-204 QAGQIQAEVEA
+204 QADAIKARVEKTVGNKTSDFWWDLQANSWSVGSKNKIIFSVEEGGA
-215 RTNGDNQLRATLD
+215 IVEGEIRAT
-228 IQAGQISAKVSKSGG
+228 
-243 DPRSFGW
+243 
-250 DLLDSSMVWYSSGTE
+250 
-265 TARLDSSGAK
+265 
-275 IRGRIEALSGKIGG
+275 SGKIGG
-289 FDIGQ
+289 FDIQG
-294 DSLSYNGQTWGGTNT
+294 DYLSYNGQTWGGTNS
-309 WGGYYGINGFQM
+309 WGGYFGSQGLQL
-321 GRNFKVDMAGNL
+321 GRDFRVDMSGNL
-333 EAASGRFTGEVYAGR
+333 YAASGKFSGEVSAGN
-348 INYGGDAGHLWGEA
+348 IQYGGDNGTLWGEA
-362 ISEGSISG
+362 ITSESLSG
-370 GWDGQIAGGSIG
+370 GWGGQIA
-382 TFNTSGGINTS
+382 SGGISTYNTTGGINES

-398 FSNGVF
+398 FANGVF
-404 NGWNSAPSLSTGD
+404 NGWNEAPEVAVGSLKIDGHYLNRASISIGNT
-417 RGLVIGGHTIAIAST
+417 RYKLVT
-432 SFRDGTGGTVSLRYL
+432 
-447 MWI
+447 WI